1 MMILIL
7 ICLGCLPSSPDL
19 IQVVSAKEATLYQA
33 NFAPLPNGQVES
45 KSEYSHF
52 IVRDEDAKRTLYFV
66 RDSGEI
72 VLESSVDMRSPSQLI
87 IPYSQVMMGTFVIQP
102 EPKSALMVGVGGG
115 AMIHYLQA
123 YFPEIKMDAVDIDP
137 EIISVA
143 EKYFGIQNTST
154 LKLHAEDGF
163 KFIAEGTHKY
173 DVVYMDAFLKPSVE
187 TDPTGTH
194 LRLKTLS
201 FYEQLKK
208 RLNPNAVVAFNI
220 NPHPKV
226 QEDVQTIRDAFSQ
239 VWVVPVP
246 NRGNTIV
253 FASTQNE
260 TITPNDL
267 SLTAKT
273 LDSERPSSISYVGI
287 SQLFH
292 GVE

>member
-1 MMILIL
+1 MIILML
-7 ICLGCLPSSPDL
+7 ICLGCLSSSPEL
-19 IQVVSAKEATLYQA
+19 IQVVSAKEALLYQPE
-33 NFAPLPNGQVES
+33 FATLPNGQVES

-52 IVRDEDAKRTLYFV
+52 IVRDEDGKRTLYFV
-66 RDSGEI
+66 RDSGEV
-72 VLESSVDMRSPSQLI
+72 VLESSVDMQNPTHLI
-87 IPYSQVMMGTFVIQP
+87 IPYSQVMMGTFVIRP
-102 EPKSALMVGVGGG
+102 EPKSALMIGVGGG

-123 YFPEIKMDAVDIDP
+123 YFPEITMDAVDIDP
-137 EIISVA
+137 EIIGVA
-143 EKYFGIQNTST
+143 QMYFGIQSSSN
-154 LKLHAEDGF
+154 LKLHSEDGF
-163 KFIAEGTHKY
+163 KFIAEGDQKY

-201 FYEQLKK
+201 FYKQLKQ

-226 QEDVQTIRDAFSQ
+226 QEDIQTIREAFSQ

-253 FASTQNE
+253 FASTQIE
-260 TITPNDL
+260 AIDSNDL
-267 SLTAKT
+267 SLTAKK
-273 LDSERPSSISYVGI
+273 LDAERPTTISYDGL